1 MSSIKLKVD
10 YMEDEEIDEDQWW
23 ETFFDDPCDD
33 ISGLY
38 LHLWFAY
45 KSMQVS

>member
-1 MSSIKLKVD
+1 MSSINLKVD
-10 YMEDEEIDEDQWW
+10 CMEDEDQWW

-33 ISGLY
+33 ISGPL

>member
-1 MSSIKLKVD
+1 MD
-10 YMEDEEIDEDQWW
+10 DEEEQWW

-33 ISGLY
+33 ISGTL
-38 LHLWFAY
+38 LHLWFEY

>member
-1 MSSIKLKVD
+1 
-10 YMEDEEIDEDQWW
+10 MEDEEIDEDQWW

-33 ISGLY
+33 ISGPL